1 MQISDIQGYR
11 RFEMYEKNDLEARL
25 SEALVPIEPSAH
37 FTRLLRA
44 RLVNFEGGQPI
55 SGWTLIVLIGTGF
68 LLVLTSLG
76 LFIRIVLSLIAI
88 LGFLGE
94 RRRRSSGT
102 RIAIS

>member
-1 MQISDIQGYR
+1 
-11 RFEMYEKNDLEARL
+11 MYEKSELEAKL
-25 SEALVPIEPSAH
+25 SETLVPVEPSAH

-55 SGWTLIVLIGTGF
+55 SGWTLIVLVGTGF
-68 LLVLTSLG
+68 LLILTSFG
-76 LFIRIVLSLIAI
+76 LFIRIVLSLIAV
-88 LGFLGE
+88 LGFIGE